1 MDDNLTDTPLE
12 GNVALSHLRVLLFG
26 DYLSRE
32 GLTEIAINRPGE
44 LHTKING
51 AWEMHASPVTLRR
64 GDSTSLLGGVLLLG
78 EPFGGREALAVL
90 LILAAVGTVSRPR

>member
-1 MDDNLTDTPLE
+1 MDDKLTDTPSE
-12 GNVALSHLRVLLFG
+12 GNVALSHLRDLLFG

-51 AWEMHASPVTLRR
+51 AWEMHDAAPVL
-64 GDSTSLLGGVLLLG
+64 VLCQG
-78 EPFGGREALAVL
+78 AGRVEQ
-90 LILAAVGTVSRPR
+90 RHH